1 MPRNLYSRVEVVF
14 PVEDPSLKTRII
26 EEVLQRQ
33 LEDNTKAWLLQ
44 SDASYKKLTATED
57 SKCNSQLDFMEL
69 ASPTTRKRTVRQ
81 QARQKIG
88 LRRAAAP
95 KRSKTAK

>member
-1 MPRNLYSRVEVVF
+1 M
-14 PVEDPSLKTRII
+14 EDPALKNRLI

-44 SDASYKKLTATED
+44 KDASYKKVPSTENG
-57 SKCNSQLDFMEL
+57 KRNSQLEFMEL
-69 ASPTTRKRTVRQ
+69 ASTTTRKRAVRQ

-88 LRRAAAP
+88 LSRATSP
-95 KRSKTAK
+95 KPPSPVKQVTKPLNIKKGSGA